1 MSRNNPE
8 NPEITLKTL
17 KLPLRN
23 PGITLIENTTKK
35 KKKKKK
41 TMRILN

>member
-17 KLPLRN
+17 ELPLRN
-23 PGITLIENTTKK
+23 PGITLIENTPPKK
-35 KKKKKK
+35 NYDNYELGE
-41 TMRILN
+41 R